1 MAINIITK
9 KLVFACIVLFLF
21 SNFVI
26 AFPQIAINTEKIFEE
41 GDNIEFSYMLISQTN
56 EIIKYTA
63 SVSCDNAPE
72 PLLQLKQIELKR
84 NEPYYDEYF
93 YAQVDENFLTSEC
106 YALITIIEPYN
117 FIKEQKFDVGA
128 KSSFSF
134 DVLLDKKVFTQG
146 ETISLDY
153 SSDISNLE
161 IDAKLTYPN
170 KTIKQILLP
179 SSILAEQIG
188 TYSLDVLASKEGYK
202 TVTKKEQ
209 FAAIYNNAKIN
220 YTSFEEESFDQKNL
234 NFSEKAKE
242 TDLVNKLVKYIIYFL
257 IGIIL
262 IIVLL
267 EIIKKIKYR
276 KK

>member
-1 MAINIITK
+1 M
-9 KLVFACIVLFLF
+9 LFLF